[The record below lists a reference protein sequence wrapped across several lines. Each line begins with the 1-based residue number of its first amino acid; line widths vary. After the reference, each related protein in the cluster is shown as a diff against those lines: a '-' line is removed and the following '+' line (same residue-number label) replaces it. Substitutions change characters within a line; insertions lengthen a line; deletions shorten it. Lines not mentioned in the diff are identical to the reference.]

1 MRRDWEKQLA
11 RDHFIPA
18 ALLWRFSSDQ
28 EQPNRSRRLTVMR
41 PGSPQPHQARAE
53 TIGFAHDLY
62 DVDFETSFS
71 QHGVRFVDALW
82 DEYEPR
88 LPTALEMLAE
98 DRCDLAH

>member
-1 MRRDWEKQLA
+1 LREDRWADGPVVEAQAGVTRIMVEGDRRLVPPHVTDRPDSILGMRRDWEKQLA

-53 TIGFAHDLY
+53 TI
-62 DVDFETSFS
+62 
-71 QHGVRFVDALW
+71 
-82 DEYEPR
+82 
-88 LPTALEMLAE
+88 
-98 DRCDLAH
+98 